1 MEQSNSKAFLHTLGA
16 AAWVPLA
23 QALITGA
30 MVTLALI
37 FFTIAW
43 NVRNWFTWSLGIGLV
58 TALAV
63 WMYSMRHWFS
73 LTKLELLT
81 GLDLDNSGAVGD
93 EKPVATSEPQTV
105 KVTLNR
111 ISADGHFSGEYFDLP
126 GTMEQMK
133 LLADGLLNG
142 APFTTREWTGDGK
155 VYSAEGFQKL
165 RKEMLRRGLIELA
178 SEKDARQGY
187 VLTDDGS
194 QFMANILEGNKVQ

>member
-30 MVTLALI
+30 MVTVALI

-58 TALAV
+58 TALGV

-93 EKPVATSEPQTV
+93 ERPAPSSEPQMV
-105 KVTLNR
+105 KVTLSR
-111 ISADGHFSGEYFDLP
+111 ISEDGHFSGEYFDLP
-126 GTMEQMK
+126 GTMDQLK

-142 APFTTREWTGDGK
+142 APFTEREWCGSGK
-155 VYSAEGFQKL
+155 PYSIAGFRDL
-165 RKEMLRRGLIELA
+165 RKELVRRGLIELA

-194 QFMANILEGNKVQ
+194 QFMAGLLEK

>member
-1 MEQSNSKAFLHTLGA
+1 MEQGNSSKAFLHTLGA

-30 MVTLALI
+30 MVTVALI
-37 FFTIAW
+37 FFMVAW

-58 TALAV
+58 TALVV
-63 WMYSMRHWFS
+63 WMYSMRHWFN

-81 GLDLDNSGAVGD
+81 GLDLNRDGAIG
-93 EKPVATSEPQTV
+93 EAKPAPSSEPQTV

-111 ISADGHFSGEYFDLP
+111 ISQDGHFSGEYFDLP
-126 GTMEQMK
+126 GTMDQMK

-142 APFTTREWTGDGK
+142 TPFTEREWAGAGK
-155 VYSAEGFQKL
+155 PYSAAGFRDL
-165 RKEMLRRGLIELA
+165 RKEFVRRGLIELA

-194 QFMANILEGNKVQ
+194 QFMADILEK

>member
-1 MEQSNSKAFLHTLGA
+1 MEQSNNKAFLHTLGA

-30 MVTLALI
+30 MVMVAMI
-37 FFTIAW
+37 FFTVAW
-43 NVRNWFTWSLGIGLV
+43 NVRSWFAWSAGIGLL
-58 TALAV
+58 TSLAV
-63 WMYSMRHWFS
+63 WLYSMRHWFN

-81 GLDLDNSGAVGD
+81 GLDLDGSGGVGD
-93 EKPVATSEPQTV
+93 AKPAPVSSEPQTV

-111 ISADGHFSGEYFDLP
+111 ISEDGHFSGEYFDLP
-126 GTMEQMK
+126 GTMDQMK

-142 APFTTREWTGDGK
+142 TPFTEREWTGAGK
-155 VYSAEGFQKL
+155 PYSAAGFRDL
-165 RKEMLRRGLIELA
+165 RKELVRRGLIELA

-194 QFMANILEGNKVQ
+194 QFMASLLEK

>member
-1 MEQSNSKAFLHTLGA
+1 MESNNKAFLHTLGA

-30 MVTLALI
+30 MVTVALI

-58 TALAV
+58 TALVV
-63 WMYSMRHWFS
+63 WMYSMRHWFN

-81 GLDLDNSGAVGD
+81 GLDLNRDGAIG
-93 EKPVATSEPQTV
+93 EAKPAPYSEPQTV

-111 ISADGHFSGEYFDLP
+111 ISQDGHFSGEMFDMP
-126 GTMEQMK
+126 GSMEQLK
-133 LLADGLLNG
+133 KLADGLLNG
-142 APFTTREWTGDGK
+142 LPFTEREWAGAGK
-155 VYSAEGFQKL
+155 PYSSATFRDL
-165 RKEMLRRGLIELA
+165 RKELMRRELIELA
-178 SEKDARQGY
+178 SEKDSRQGY

-194 QFMANILEGNKVQ
+194 QFMANILEG